1 MEKATLDEA
10 RTKFKETW
18 YRIDN
23 MFNLYAKKKG
33 LNFTSLIILEF
44 IYDSHDSKMLY
55 TQKDLCDKLF
65 LPKQLVNSI
74 VTSFWEQGF
83 VELKE
88 AKDRRNKKISLTEKG
103 KEYADEIIRALDAAE
118 NKTWDYFDDEEII
131 AFVSSMEK
139 YEKAFEEVINNM

>member
-1 MEKATLDEA
+1 MEKALLNEA
-10 RTKFKETW
+10 RTKFMETW

-44 IYDSHDSKMLY
+44 IFDSHATQTVY
-55 TQKDLCDKLF
+55 TQKDICEKLV

-74 VTSFWEQGF
+74 VTTFWEQGY

-88 AKDRRNKKISLTEKG
+88 AKDRRIKNIFLTEKG
-103 KEYADEIIRALDAAE
+103 KEYAIGIMNALDTAE
-118 NKTWDYFDDEEII
+118 DKTWDYFDDDEII
-131 AFVSSMEK
+131 AFVGYMEK
-139 YEKAFEEVINNM
+139 YEKAFDEIISNM